1 MYSNLDSGAIYCK
14 TQTPDFSI
22 TWQRG
27 GSVTRLEGVSR
38 TQGFGV
44 KSFPS
49 SPGVRETGGV
59 DFVCILFLTAPWK
72 RQLVIFS
79 RRMPVR
85 AKTAY
90 VSTASV
96 HKAQRSP
103 FFTRRRN
110 STERDSR
117 STVRPKEGF
126 QRCFQPGQDCRC
138 KCVCAEGRNFGGE
151 YILWPIFLRN
161 KIQCP
166 SVTLCITGTVNHT
179 TKLQPKYVY
188 KSYFD
193 KILNTTNA

>member
-1 MYSNLDSGAIYCK
+1 VENILWSCSVYSNLDSEAIYCK

-49 SPGVRETGGV
+49 SPGVRETGGGV

-90 VSTASV
+90 VRTASV
-96 HKAQRSP
+96 HKAQRSSR
-103 FFTRRRN
+103 FSSVDEIQQNAT
-110 STERDSR
+110 DSR

-126 QRCFQPGQDCRC
+126 
-138 KCVCAEGRNFGGE
+138 
-151 YILWPIFLRN
+151 
-161 KIQCP
+161 
-166 SVTLCITGTVNHT
+166 
-179 TKLQPKYVY
+179 
-188 KSYFD
+188 
-193 KILNTTNA
+193 